1 MPLSSYVQCS
11 LRSKTVAVKRQE
23 AAFRHFVPGLR
34 ASCLAALAG
43 GKLLASSNANA
54 RVGGAEIMVHAMVK
68 GFEGRVGVSTELLR
82 SRHMPR
88 LHLLQRMARGAGVE
102 AGTAQTSFTVRTAQ
116 CQHLSIGDQA
126 GIFSAFALALS
137 LFLLRSWPLQ
147 AGIPVLSSRLES
159 SSSPRKQLFSTCHC

>member
-68 GFEGRVGVSTELLR
+68 GFEGRVGLDGVAAFTAHATPASLAKDGPWRR
-82 SRHMPR
+82 SRGWHGSDLIHSPDSAVPASQ
-88 LHLLQRMARGAGVE
+88 HRGPGWNLF
-102 AGTAQTSFTVRTAQ
+102 GIRTGAV
-116 CQHLSIGDQA
+116 LVLVAKLAIASRNPG
-126 GIFSAFALALS
+126 ALKPS
-137 LFLLRSWPLQ
+137 
-147 AGIPVLSSRLES
+147 
-159 SSSPRKQLFSTCHC
+159 